1 MNFTGKQIKLLELF
15 SKATANKTRIRILIL
30 INQKP
35 KLNVEE
41 ILNILKINYSTG
53 AVHIQRLEKVGLIYK
68 RYNGLAVE
76 HIITKKGIH
85 FLLSFEKILNLKE

>member
-1 MNFTGKQIKLLELF
+1 MKFTGKQIKLLELF
-15 SKATANKTRIRILIL
+15 SKALANKNRIKILIL
-30 INQKP
+30 INDKP

-41 ILNILKINYSTG
+41 ISDTLKMTYPTG

-76 HIITKKGIH
+76 HIITKRGKH
-85 FLLSFEKILNLKE
+85 FLDSFEKALNLEE